1 MKHDY
6 TPEQALRKLIEKLT
20 SADAELLAQVLAAV
34 NAGKDVQEVERTGR
48 KQSRFYRHTVQYS
61 PEEALQVA
69 LEVLRA
75 HFIEQPLFR
84 NVCHDNMKKTS
95 LGTGGDSRS
104 SFWDSKKEPVAPEAA
119 GAEKAIE
126 IELQTET
133 EIIPGGTPLT
143 QRRQETLTLA
153 RASDAELTEQQGNF
167 DQLQALVDFTEK

>member
-1 MKHDY
+1 
-6 TPEQALRKLIEKLT
+6 
-20 SADAELLAQVLAAV
+20 
-34 NAGKDVQEVERTGR
+34 
-48 KQSRFYRHTVQYS
+48 
-61 PEEALQVA
+61 
-69 LEVLRA
+69 
-75 HFIEQPLFR
+75 
-84 NVCHDNMKKTS
+84 MKKTS